1 MQQSIEPTRRFC
13 SMQSIRQISCA
24 LLALLA
30 LAAQGTAHADARE
43 EAKLLV
49 AAEVLDELREQRDTL
64 IPERLLQQAYGVA
77 VIPRVI
83 KGALILGGR
92 RGSGVLTVRDSRG
105 RFSNPVFVNL
115 TGGSFGFQFGAQETD
130 LVLVF
135 TTKRGIE
142 GIADGKLTL
151 GIGASVAAG
160 PVGRQA
166 EAAANSTAE
175 VFAYSRSRGMFAGI
189 AADGTAISIDNKSNR
204 SFYGR
209 RDVLPSEIMSGAATT
224 ESENARRFLAALAK
238 STGESAS
245 AASTATPAAGSAGST
260 TVTPVQGP
268 TQTMAPASTPGA
280 VRTFPME
287 DAAPGSEPPR

>member
-1 MQQSIEPTRRFC
+1 MTG
-13 SMQSIRQISCA
+13 SIRKLFITS
-24 LLALLA
+24 LALLA
-30 LAAQGTAHADARE
+30 TAAPAIAHADARQ

-49 AAEVLDELREQRDTL
+49 ATEVLEELRGQRDTA
-64 IPERLLQQAYGVA
+64 IPENLLQRAFGVA
-77 VIPRVI
+77 VVPSVT
-83 KGALILGGR
+83 KVALFLGGR
-92 RGSGVLTVRDSRG
+92 RGSGVLVVRDSRG
-105 RFSNPVFVNL
+105 RFTNPVFINL
-115 TGGSFGFQFGAQETD
+115 TGISGGFQFGAQETD

-151 GIGASVAAG
+151 GVGASVAAG

-166 EAAANSTAE
+166 EAAAGTNAE
-175 VFAYSRSRGMFAGI
+175 VFAYSRSRGMFVGVAL
-189 AADGTAISIDNKSNR
+189 DGTAISIDTKSNR

-224 ESENARRFLAALAK
+224 ESENVRRFLAALAK

-245 AASTATPAAGSAGST
+245 ATSGDAPAAGSGAVSGT
-260 TVTPVQGP
+260 N
-268 TQTMAPASTPGA
+268 APAVQAPAAPAPTPPPGD

-287 DAAPGSEPPR
+287 DPAPGKEPPR

>member
-1 MQQSIEPTRRFC
+1 MTG
-13 SMQSIRQISCA
+13 SIRKLFITS
-24 LLALLA
+24 LALLA
-30 LAAQGTAHADARE
+30 TAAPAIAHADARQ

-49 AAEVLDELREQRDTL
+49 ATEVLEELRGQRDL
-64 IPERLLQQAYGVA
+64 AIPENLLQRAFGVA
-77 VIPRVI
+77 VVPSVT
-83 KGALILGGR
+83 KVALFLGGR
-92 RGSGVLTVRDSRG
+92 RGSGVLVVRDSRG
-105 RFSNPVFVNL
+105 RFTNPVFINL
-115 TGGSFGFQFGAQETD
+115 TGISGGFQFGAQETD

-151 GIGASVAAG
+151 GVGASVAAG

-166 EAAANSTAE
+166 EAAAGTNAE
-175 VFAYSRSRGMFAGI
+175 VFAYSRSRGMFVGVAL
-189 AADGTAISIDNKSNR
+189 DGTAISIDTKSNR

-224 ESENARRFLAALAK
+224 ESENVRRFLAALAK

-245 AASTATPAAGSAGST
+245 ATSGDATAAGGGAVSGTNAPAVQAPATPA
-260 TVTPVQGP
+260 P
-268 TQTMAPASTPGA
+268 APGD

-287 DAAPGSEPPR
+287 DPAPGKEPPR